1 MPYQCELL
9 QKEAQPVLS
18 IRTRTPVSGL
28 KNFLGEA
35 YESIMLYT
43 ADLGGEFAGP
53 PYAAYYNMD
62 MQDLD
67 IEAGFPV
74 TKKLPAKGIIQSNE
88 IPAGYYAATL
98 HIGSYPE
105 SEKAYA
111 ELSEWVKK
119 NGYQPTGLVY
129 EFYLN
134 DPNEIPEDQLQEQI
148 LYQLK

>member
-1 MPYQCELL
+1 MPYTCELL

-18 IRTRTPVSGL
+18 IRTRIPVSEM
-28 KNFLGEA
+28 KFFLGGA
-35 YESIMLYT
+35 YQAIMLYT
-43 ADLGGEFAGP
+43 AELGGEFAGP

-67 IEAGFPV
+67 VEAGFPV

-98 HIGSYPE
+98 HIGSYPQA
-105 SEKAYA
+105 EKAYA
-111 ELSEWVKK
+111 ELSEWVKI
-119 NGYQPTGLVY
+119 NGYQPSGLVY
-129 EFYLN
+129 EIYLN

-148 LYQLK
+148 LYHLI